1 MEERGPARRT
11 AKGPPADARGRPA
24 SRIRRHLLGADC
36 VLLSRPAHEA
46 ARRVTLAPR
55 SPTDGVPPDG
65 RARPRYAV
73 RMSRCVVLSCVR
85 LSTVSAMC
93 SCFVVLVFLGVL
105 AAIIWF
111 PLGIALCL
119 LDRRVRCE
127 RCGETLEDGLC
138 S

>member
-1 MEERGPARRT
+1 VRR
-11 AKGPPADARGRPA
+11 AF
-24 SRIRRHLLGADC
+24 SC
-36 VLLSRPAHEA
+36 VL
-46 ARRVTLAPR
+46 V
-55 SPTDGVPPDG
+55 SP
-65 RARPRYAV
+65 
-73 RMSRCVVLSCVR
+73 
-85 LSTVSAMC
+85 MC
-93 SCFVVLVFLGVL
+93 SCFVAFVCVFLGVL

>member
-1 MEERGPARRT
+1 MEERGPAGCT

-24 SRIRRHLLGADC
+24 SRIRRYLVGADR
-36 VLLSRPAHEA
+36 VLLSRSAHGA
-46 ARRVTLAPR
+46 ARRIALAPR
-55 SPTDGVPPDG
+55 PPADGVPPDG

-73 RMSRCVVLSCVR
+73 RMPRCVVLSCVR
-85 LSTVSAMC
+85 LSIVCHMLMFC
-93 SCFVVLVFLGVL
+93 GLCVFLGVL